1 MSNLTAWERWELG
14 SFDGPPKP
22 ARRKEAAAVDLPTVD
37 ELEQIREQSRKEG
50 YDTGYAEGIA
60 AVRAEAEKLAAAS
73 RKVEAAFTQLEGA
86 VAEELLA
93 LAIEVGRQVVRGE
106 LAARPET
113 VLDVVREALTQLP
126 HQHAVIYLHPEDA
139 SLVRSHLGDALAHA
153 GHRINEDPQ
162 LARGD
167 CIMDAGG
174 SQLDGTVA
182 TRWRR
187 VIESLGLN
195 DAWQPSIADEA

>member
-22 ARRKEAAAVDLPTVD
+22 ARRKEAAAVDLPTVT
-37 ELEQIREQSRKEG
+37 ELEQIREQARKEG
-50 YDTGYAEGIA
+50 YDAGYAEGKGA
-60 AVRAEAEKLAAAS
+60 ASVAAGNLAAACARVDS
-73 RKVEAAFTQLEGA
+73 ALAHLEGE

-93 LAIEVGRQVVRGE
+93 LAVDIARQVVRGE
-106 LAARPET
+106 LAARPEIL
-113 VLDVVREALTQLP
+113 LDVVREALTQLP

-139 SLVRSHLGDALAHA
+139 SLLRSHLGDSLAHS
-153 GHRINEDPQ
+153 GHRIAEDPQ
-162 LARGD
+162 LTRGD
-167 CIMDAGG
+167 CVMEAGG

-187 VIESLGLN
+187 VIEALGLN
-195 DAWQPSIADEA
+195 EAWQPSPPDEV